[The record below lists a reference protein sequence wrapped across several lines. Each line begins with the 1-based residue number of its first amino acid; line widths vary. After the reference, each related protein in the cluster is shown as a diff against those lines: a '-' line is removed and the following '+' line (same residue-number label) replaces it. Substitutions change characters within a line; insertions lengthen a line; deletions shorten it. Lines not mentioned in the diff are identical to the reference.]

1 MANSHPVCPQ
11 GYHPR
16 CSFPTISREPKLGL
30 AVLISVGPPFQLG
43 ALLPGHLSLPL
54 HSWAPKLKSISLP
67 FLPRS
72 SGLCSFTPKFSGQYR
87 ILERPFPDSG
97 FLITTLIYHLQHP
110 EMLSQGREQKGGA
123 LLSLFSPRTE
133 SGSCP
138 LTNICISLHC
148 FRENHLSV
156 LSSSHTHRKAMS
168 FPCVGAEILFSLV
181 YTNCLLF
188 TVHFHTVQ

>member
-1 MANSHPVCPQ
+1 MASSHPVCPQ
-11 GYHPR
+11 GSHPS

-30 AVLISVGPPFQLG
+30 AVLISVGLPLQLG
-43 ALLPGHLSLPL
+43 ALLPL
-54 HSWAPKLKSISLP
+54 HSCVPKLKSISLP

-72 SGLCSFTPKFSGQYR
+72 SGLCSLTPKFSDQYM

-133 SGSCP
+133 SGSCL
-138 LTNICISLHC
+138 LTNICIFLHC

-156 LSSSHTHRKAMS
+156 PSSSSSSSHTHRKTMS
-168 FPCVGAEILFSLV
+168 FPCAGAEILFSLV
-181 YTNCLLF
+181 YTNCLLL